1 MLKREAAEPQ
11 KSEMNKQ
18 KKSIQENTYIIEE
31 IRDFDTA
38 HIFDCGQCFRWYRQP
53 DGSYTGIAGERI
65 ANIRFEPYE
74 ESTRLNRQTAIY
86 GRLIIENCC
95 EEDFEQFWRHYL
107 DLDRDYGKIKRTLSR
122 GDATMRKAIRF
133 GQGIR
138 ILNQDLWEVIIS
150 FIISQNNNIP
160 RIRGCIEKLAEL
172 LGEEAGEYQGR
183 IWYKL
188 PDPYRLAEAEPA
200 DLEPVRLGYRA
211 RYLIETARMVCRNGL
226 PSEKEELAK
235 LCGVGP
241 KVAACISL
249 FGMNGYNSFPVD
261 VWVARVMHQL
271 YNLDEKDKTAISD
284 FAERKFGC
292 LGGFAQQY
300 LFYYIRETQK
310 GKNER

>member
-1 MLKREAAEPQ
+1 MDE
-11 KSEMNKQ
+11 Q
-18 KKSIQENTYIIEE
+18 KKSIKKNTYIIEE
-31 IRDFDTA
+31 IRDFNTA

-65 ANIRFEPYE
+65 ANIRFEPYG
-74 ESTRLNRQTAIY
+74 ESCRPNRQSAIY
-86 GRLIIENCC
+86 GRLIIDNCS

-107 DLDRDYGKIKRTLSR
+107 DLDRDYGKIKGALSR
-122 GDATMRKAIRF
+122 NDATMRKAIRF

-160 RIRGCIEKLAEL
+160 RIRGCIERLAEL
-172 LGEEAGEYQGR
+172 LGEEAGEYGGKV
-183 IWYKL
+183 WYKL
-188 PDPYRLAEAEPA
+188 PTPERLAKAEPA

-211 RYLIETARMVCRNGL
+211 RYLIETAAMVCRDGL
-226 PSEKEELAK
+226 PSNKEDLAG

-241 KVAACISL
+241 KVASCIAL
-249 FGMNGYNSFPVD
+249 FGMNCCDSFPVD

-271 YNLDEKDKTAISD
+271 YDLDEKNKTAMYD

-310 GKNER
+310 DEK